1 MTTTNYTIE
10 TLGNLITEFY
20 GDDVE
25 RLACDYAT
33 DLVVLHQ
40 SDDVDYAE
48 RLEDLVNNFQEMCDK
63 NAQN

>member
-25 RLACDYAT
+25 RLARDYAT
-33 DLVVLHQ
+33 DLVVRHQ

-48 RLEDLVNNFQEMCDK
+48 RLEELVNNFQEMCDE

>member
-25 RLACDYAT
+25 RLARDYAT
-33 DLVVLHQ
+33 DLVVRHQ

-48 RLEDLVNNFQEMCDK
+48 RLEELVNNFQEMCDE
-63 NAQN
+63 NALN

>member
-25 RLACDYAT
+25 RLAYDYAT
-33 DLVVLHQ
+33 DLVERSKG
-40 SDDVDYAE
+40 SDLDKAE
-48 RLEDLVNNFQEMCDK
+48 KLEKLINDFQEMCDE
-63 NAQN
+63 NALN